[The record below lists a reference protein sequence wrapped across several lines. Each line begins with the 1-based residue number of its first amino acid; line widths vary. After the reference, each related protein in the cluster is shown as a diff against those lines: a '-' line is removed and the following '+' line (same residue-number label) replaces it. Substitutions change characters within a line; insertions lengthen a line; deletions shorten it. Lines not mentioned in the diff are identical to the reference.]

1 MLRLSF
7 TCLISVVLLS
17 QSSGATFDSINSDL
31 IVKNVDRS
39 IDLSSQ
45 LAKILH
51 KITLQNNGKGAV
63 KSVLFSVEPTV
74 KNSLSYIGAQ
84 TGESSKSPL
93 KLYESKVQ
101 GHADK
106 LFWRI
111 ELKDAI
117 KPGETAA
124 VDVETIYTHQLTPH
138 PASITQKEKQLVL
151 YHGNH
156 YFYSPY
162 SITKQ
167 TTVVNLGTRS
177 VESYTKLKP
186 ASQSDNTITYG
197 PYENIP
203 PFSMDKMTIHYE
215 NNAPFLT
222 ITNLERVIEVSHWG
236 NIAVEETIDLKHSG
250 AVLKGPF
257 SRYEYQ
263 REAQSGL
270 SSVKSFKTILPAAA
284 TDAYYRDE
292 IGNISTSHMKILS
305 DSVELDLRPR
315 FPLFGGWKTHYV
327 IGYNVPSYEYLF
339 NRGDDYLLKMRF
351 LDHVFDDMIVDQV
364 TTKII
369 LPEGSQDIQ
378 LSTPYPVEH
387 LPNSLHYTYLDT
399 KGRPVI
405 MLKKKNLVENHI
417 QDFELQYNFP
427 RILMLQEPFLVVLAF
442 YLLFLFVI
450 VYVRL
455 DFSITK
461 DEAGESRMRVAGYCE
476 KVLAHQDKRALTY
489 TYYNEQ
495 LVKLKST
502 KDINAFLTSMKN
514 INHEYKNE
522 TSHIAD
528 LLVKLK
534 ADAPDLAE
542 KVSELQKAD
551 KHLKELYTQHQSLY
565 VDKLVPGKIARQ
577 AFVDTENQL
586 NKKKEE
592 CVEKINSLVKSLQ

>member
-1 MLRLSF
+1 MIK
-7 TCLISVVLLS
+7 CNA
-17 QSSGATFDSINSDL
+17 ATFDSVNPDIA
-31 IVKNVDRS
+31 VKSVDRS
-39 IDLSSQ
+39 IDLASQ
-45 LAKILH
+45 LVKVSH
-51 KITLQNNGKGAV
+51 KITLHNNGKGAV
-63 KSVLFSVEPTV
+63 RSFLFAVEPEV
-74 KNSLSYIGAQ
+74 KDSLSYIGAQ
-84 TGESSKSPL
+84 TGEASKTSL
-93 KLYESKVQ
+93 KLFETKVQ
-101 GHADK
+101 GNVINA
-106 LFWRI
+106 FWRI
-111 ELKDAI
+111 EMKDVLKH
-117 KPGETAA
+117 GETTV
-124 VDVETIYTHQLTPH
+124 VDVETVYTHLLTPH

-151 YHGNH
+151 YHSNH

-162 SITKQ
+162 HVAKQ
-167 TTVVNLGTRS
+167 TTVVNLGTRNI
-177 VESYTKLKP
+177 ESYTKLKP
-186 ASQSDNTITYG
+186 VSQTDNTIMYG

-203 PFSMDKMTIHYE
+203 QFSVDKMSVHYE
-215 NNAPFLT
+215 NNAPFLA

-236 NIAVEETIDLKHSG
+236 NIAIEETVDLKHCG
-250 AVLKGPF
+250 ATLKGPF
-257 SRYEYQ
+257 SRYDYQ
-263 REAQSGL
+263 REAQSGV
-270 SSVKSFKTILPAAA
+270 SSVKAFKTILPAAA

-327 IGYNVPSYEYLF
+327 VGYNVPSYEYLF
-339 NRGDDYLLKMRF
+339 NGGDEYLLKMRF
-351 LDHVFDDMIVDQV
+351 LDHVFDDMVVDEL

-378 LSTPYPVEH
+378 LATPYSVEH
-387 LPNSLHYTYLDT
+387 LPNSLHFTYLDT
-399 KGRPVI
+399 KGRPVVI
-405 MLKKKNLVENHI
+405 LRKKNLVENHI

-476 KVLAHQDKRALTY
+476 KVLTHQDKRASTY
-489 TYYNEQ
+489 TSYNE
-495 LVKLKST
+495 LLAKLKST
-502 KDINAFLTSMKN
+502 KDINAFLTSVKN
-514 INHEYKNE
+514 VNLEYKNE
-522 TSHIAD
+522 TAHIAE
-528 LLVKLK
+528 LLAKLK

-551 KHLKELYTQHQSLY
+551 RHLKDLYAQHQSLY

-577 AFVDTENQL
+577 SFVDTENQL

-592 CVEKINSLVKSLQ
+592 CVEKINTLVKSLQ

>member
-1 MLRLSF
+1 MLRICIRVIIF
-7 TCLISVVLLS
+7 VILIIKCNA
-17 QSSGATFDSINSDL
+17 ATFDSVNPDITLKS
-31 IVKNVDRS
+31 VDRS
-39 IDLSSQ
+39 IDLASQ
-45 LAKILH
+45 LVKISHKLTLH
-51 KITLQNNGKGAV
+51 NNGKGAV
-63 KSVLFSVEPTV
+63 KSFLFAVDPEV
-74 KNSLSYIGAQ
+74 KESLSYIGAQ
-84 TGESSKSPL
+84 TGETSKTSL
-93 KLYESKVQ
+93 KLFETKIQ
-101 GHADK
+101 GNAINA
-106 LFWRI
+106 FWRI
-111 ELKDAI
+111 EMKDAL
-117 KPGETAA
+117 KPGETAV
-124 VDVETIYTHQLTPH
+124 VDVETIYTHLLTPH
-138 PASITQKEKQLVL
+138 PASVTQKEKQLVL

-162 SITKQ
+162 HVAKQ
-167 TTVVNLGTRS
+167 TTVVNLGTRNT
-177 VESYTKLKP
+177 ESYTKLKP
-186 ASQSDNTITYG
+186 VSQTDNTITYG

-203 PFSMDKMTIHYE
+203 PFSVDKMSVHYE

-236 NIAVEETIDLKHSG
+236 NIAVEETIDLKHCG
-250 AVLKGPF
+250 AALKGPF
-257 SRYEYQ
+257 SRYDYQ
-263 REAQSGL
+263 REAQSGV

-351 LDHVFDDMIVDQV
+351 LDHVFDDMVADEV

-369 LPEGSQDIQ
+369 LPEGSQGIH
-378 LSTPYPVEH
+378 LTTPYSVEH
-387 LPNSLHYTYLDT
+387 LPSSLHFTYLDT
-399 KGRPVI
+399 KGRPIVI
-405 MLKKKNLVENHI
+405 VRKKNLVENHI

-476 KVLAHQDKRALTY
+476 KILTHQDKRASTY
-489 TYYNEQ
+489 TSYSE
-495 LVKLKST
+495 LLAKLKST
-502 KDINAFLTSMKN
+502 KDINTFLTSMKN
-514 INHEYKNE
+514 VNLEHKNE
-522 TSHIAD
+522 TAHIAE

-551 KHLKELYTQHQSLY
+551 RHLKDLYVQHQSLY

-577 AFVDTENQL
+577 SFLDTENQL

-592 CVEKINSLVKSLQ
+592 CMEKINTLMKSLQ

>member
-1 MLRLSF
+1 MAPLVLAMLFFKFLKK
-7 TCLISVVLLS
+7 
-17 QSSGATFDSINSDL
+17 GG
-31 IVKNVDRS
+31 
-39 IDLSSQ
+39 LSSFVGNTIF
-45 LAKILH
+45 LYTTNKLL
-51 KITLQNNGKGAV
+51 ITWTTGD
-63 KSVLFSVEPTV
+63 
-74 KNSLSYIGAQ
+74 SLKTS
-84 TGESSKSPL
+84 L
-93 KLYESKVQ
+93 KLFDTKVQ

-111 ELKDAI
+111 EMKDVL
-117 KPGETAA
+117 KPGETAV
-124 VDVETIYTHQLTPH
+124 VDVETVYTLQLIPH
-138 PASITQKEKQLVL
+138 PASITQKDKQLVL
-151 YHGNH
+151 YNGNH

-162 SITKQ
+162 PVKEQSTI
-167 TTVVNLGTRS
+167 VNLGTRN

-186 ASQSDNTITYG
+186 SSQSENIITYG
-197 PYENIP
+197 SYEDVP
-203 PFSMDKMTIHYE
+203 PFSVDKMSVHYE

-250 AVLKGPF
+250 ATLKGPF

-263 REAQSGL
+263 RETQSGL
-270 SSVKSFKTILPAAA
+270 SSVRSFKTILPAAA
-284 TDAYYRDE
+284 ADIYYRDE
-292 IGNISTSHMKILS
+292 IGNISTSNMKILS

-351 LDHVFDDMIVDQV
+351 LDHVFDDMIVDEV

-369 LPEGSQDIQ
+369 LPEGSQNMQ
-378 LSTPYPVEH
+378 LTTPYPIEH
-387 LPNSLHYTYLDT
+387 LPNSLHFTYLDI

-405 MLKKKNLVENHI
+405 ILRKKNLVENHI
-417 QDFELQYNFP
+417 QDFQLQYNFP
-427 RILMLQEPFLVVLAF
+427 RILMLQEPFLIVAAF
-442 YLLFLFVI
+442 YLLFVFVI

-461 DEAGESRMRVAGYCE
+461 DEVGESRMRVAGYCE

-495 LVKLKST
+495 LGKLKSS
-502 KDINAFLTSMKN
+502 KDINAFLTSVKN
-514 INHEYKNE
+514 INHEYKRE
-522 TSHIAD
+522 TAHIAD

-577 AFVDTENQL
+577 AFVDTENQF

-592 CVEKINSLVKSLQ
+592 CVEKINTLVKSLQ